1 MMTTLKNLMQMK
13 SLNFRKCFLVVM
25 KGYDAKSMSRI
36 LRRRLLKEHVQN
48 TGAPIGLQDLQRRI
62 LTYLQGNSLKSN
74 KLPET
79 CISCIDF

>member
-36 LRRRLLKEHVQN
+36 LRHRLLKEHVQN
-48 TGAPIGLQDLQRRI
+48 TGAPIDLQRRI
-62 LTYLQGNSLKSN
+62 LTYLQENSLKSN
-74 KLPET
+74 KLPKT